1 MKSRVMLLISVSSM
15 SYDPTVYVSLWVLN
29 DHQIPTI
36 LKGLE
41 EKIHLTGVYINIIK
55 STASSEEFLMDSFCS
70 NKEEEDEWVVYENT
84 EKYKELVYSWDCE
97 V

>member
-15 SYDPTVYVSLWVLN
+15 SYDPTAYVLRVL
-29 DHQIPTI
+29 DHHQIPTI

-55 STASSEEFLMDSFCS
+55 STASSEEFLTDSFCS